1 MRGSRQGFPASSSS
15 PIRYRPAETKEGQMS
30 MLSTRNALVGWA
42 VIKLGKQA
50 TKTKAKQ
57 ATKTKKSRA
66 TPAEDG
72 GQTTGRRKVV
82 PAVAV
87 AVASA
92 GGVLLFWRKRSR
104 GASAE
109 GDESE

>member
-1 MRGSRQGFPASSSS
+1 
-15 PIRYRPAETKEGQMS
+15 MS
-30 MLSTRNALVGWA
+30 MVSTRNALVGWA

-57 ATKTKKSRA
+57 ATKPKKETTTKKARGTA
-66 TPAEDG
+66 AENG
-72 GQTTGRRKVV
+72 GQTGRGKVV

-92 GGVLLFWRKRSR
+92 GGALLFWRVRSR
-104 GASAE
+104 GATAE
-109 GDESE
+109 VNEPE